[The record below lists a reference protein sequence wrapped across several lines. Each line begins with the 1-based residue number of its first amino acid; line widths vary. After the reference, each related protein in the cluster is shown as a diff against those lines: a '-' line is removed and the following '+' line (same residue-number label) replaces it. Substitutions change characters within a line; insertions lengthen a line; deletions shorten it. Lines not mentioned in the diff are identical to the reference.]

1 MACKNEVATQNYS
14 TGLDKQ
20 IGAFLPMIKKQF
32 AEDGQNF
39 DEYARYCVV
48 AAMGEIVTMLHN
60 SGLSAADVNG
70 NNLNDI
76 LLSVARLQL
85 NANAVPR
92 ECYFQIRS
100 VNVAAKNQTAKWEK
114 QIEFNIE
121 GDGYDAL
128 VARYGRG
135 VKKVHPF
142 WAVREGDEYT
152 PARHRGL
159 EVTPPEWEESG
170 EGKVVRI
177 VYPIEYEDGHIEY
190 HTAERADVAKNLAAH
205 INNNMQNETFGICAD
220 RYKATDKQKAEI
232 ADKKREI
239 MDKVKELGTVEAILD
254 CEELKPFISPSYS
267 EFQSQESMIIRK
279 MRNNIM
285 KKIPKDFKN
294 QAVAHTYNMI
304 DDGVYREVREEI
316 EANANTVDF
325 VPAAIEEKPEPT
337 TIPKAQTKEKEPV
350 AVQSEQPLPD
360 FMVQD

>member
-1 MACKNEVATQNYS
+1 MAGKNEVATQAYS

-20 IGAFLPMIKKQF
+20 IGAFLPMIQKQF

-48 AAMGEIVTMLHN
+48 SAMGEIVTMLHN
-60 SGLSAADVNG
+60 SGLSPADVNG

-100 VNVAAKNQTAKWEK
+100 VNVARKGAKDAIWEK

-128 VARYGRG
+128 VARYGRD

-142 WAVREGDEYT
+142 WAVREGDKYT
-152 PARHRGL
+152 PARHRGI

-170 EGKVVRI
+170 EGKVIRI
-177 VYPIEYEDGHIEY
+177 VYPIEYDDGHIEY

-232 ADKKREI
+232 AAKKREI
-239 MDKVKELGTVEAILD
+239 MDKVKELGTVEEILA

-294 QAVAHTYNMI
+294 QAVAHTYSMI
-304 DDGVYREVREEI
+304 DDVVYREVQEEI
-316 EANANTVDF
+316 EANANS
-325 VPAAIEEKPEPT
+325 VPFEAIEEKPEQL

-350 AVQSEQPLPD
+350 KVEGEQELPD
-360 FMVQD
+360 FMKAEG

>member
-1 MACKNEVATQNYS
+1 MSKNEVATQTYS

-20 IGAFLPMIKKQF
+20 IGAFLPMIQKQF

-48 AAMGEIVTMLHN
+48 AAMGEIISMTHN
-60 SGLSAADVNG
+60 AGIETKDISG

-76 LLSVARLQL
+76 LISVARLQL

-100 VNVAAKNQTAKWEK
+100 VNTAAKNQPAKWEK

-142 WAVREGDEYT
+142 WVVREGDKYT
-152 PARHRGL
+152 PPKHRGI

-177 VYPIEYEDGHIEY
+177 VYPIEYDDGHIEY

-232 ADKKREI
+232 AAKKREI
-239 MDKVKELGTVEAILD
+239 MDKVKELGTVEDILA

-279 MRNNIM
+279 MRNNIT

-304 DDGVYREVREEI
+304 DDVVYREVQEEI
-316 EANANTVDF
+316 EVNANS
-325 VPAAIEEKPEPT
+325 VPFEAIEEKPAPPT
-337 TIPKAQTKEKEPV
+337 MPNVQAKEKELV
-350 AVQSEQPLPD
+350 KVEGEQELPD
-360 FMVQD
+360 FMKTEQ

>member
-1 MACKNEVATQNYS
+1 MATKNEVATQTYS

-20 IGAFLPMIKKQF
+20 IGAFLPMIQKQF

-70 NNLNDI
+70 NNLNYI

-100 VNVAAKNQTAKWEK
+100 VNVARKGAKDAIWEK

-142 WAVREGDEYT
+142 WAVREGDKYT

-170 EGKVVRI
+170 EGKVIRI
-177 VYPIEYEDGHIEY
+177 VYPIEYEDGHIRSE
-190 HTAERADVAKNLAAH
+190 ERRV
-205 INNNMQNETFGICAD
+205 G
-220 RYKATDKQKAEI
+220 
-232 ADKKREI
+232 
-239 MDKVKELGTVEAILD
+239 KECG
-254 CEELKPFISPSYS
+254 S
-267 EFQSQESMIIRK
+267 
-279 MRNNIM
+279 
-285 KKIPKDFKN
+285 
-294 QAVAHTYNMI
+294 
-304 DDGVYREVREEI
+304 
-316 EANANTVDF
+316 
-325 VPAAIEEKPEPT
+325 
-337 TIPKAQTKEKEPV
+337 
-350 AVQSEQPLPD
+350 
-360 FMVQD
+360 